1 LKILFPFVG
10 DSVGGSHISTLE
22 LYSSLIDENIT
33 VLIVL
38 HKDNGPLSQYLSDK
52 NIPFYILKSSKLAG
66 ETSGKLSIIIGIMTN
81 FFHFSKFIKSHKID
95 IVHGN
100 DLRINLSWSLPAK
113 FVAKGFVWHQRTLLS
128 DSKLWLLIRYLCD
141 YFVAISDVV
150 MQSAPLNIQDGQKK
164 IIYNPFNVHSSI
176 NKELERKYTIEKYSF
191 PQDSFLIGCV
201 GRIVDY
207 KNINFMIKNI
217 FDIRNR
223 LNKNVYLI
231 VVGTGPEE
239 YINELKKYANS
250 LGVSSYIIFTGFLKN
265 PHKILTSLDLLVAP
279 SLIDAFG
286 RSIIEAM
293 LQKTPVLAAK
303 SGGHMNIINDG
314 VNGMFYEPT
323 IENDFIKKISI
334 IMNMTN
340 ISAIS
345 DNAYQFAQFKFSP
358 KQHLDNI
365 LPIYQNLL
373 IS

>member
-1 LKILFPFVG
+1 MKILFPFVG
-10 DSVGGSHISTLE
+10 DSVGGSHLSTLE

-33 VLIVL
+33 ALIVL
-38 HKDNGPLSQYLSDK
+38 HKDNGHLSQYLRDN
-52 NIPFYILKSSKLAG
+52 NIPFSILKSSKLAG

-81 FFHFSKFIKSHKID
+81 FFHFSKFIKRHKID

-100 DLRINLSWSLPAK
+100 DLRINLSWSLPTK

-128 DSKLWLLIRYLCD
+128 NSKLWLLIRYLCN

-150 MQSAPLNIQDGQKK
+150 MQSAPLNIQDVQKR
-164 IIYNPFNVHSSI
+164 IVYNPFNIDSSI

-191 PQDSFLIGCV
+191 PQDCFLIGCV

-207 KNINFMIKNI
+207 KNINFVIKNI
-217 FDIRNR
+217 FDIHHSS
-223 LNKNVYLI
+223 NKNVYLI
-231 VVGTGPEE
+231 VVGTGSEE
-239 YINELKKYANS
+239 YVNELKKYANS
-250 LGVSSYIIFTGFLKN
+250 LGVSSYIIFTGFLDN
-265 PHKILTSLDLLVAP
+265 PNKIVTSLDLLVAP

-303 SGGHMNIINDG
+303 SGGHMDIINDG

-323 IENDFIKKISI
+323 IQDDFIKKISI

-340 ISAIS
+340 ISALS
-345 DNAYQFAQFKFSP
+345 DNAYQFAQFNFSP
-358 KQHLDNI
+358 KQHLNNI
-365 LPIYQNLL
+365 LPIYHNLL